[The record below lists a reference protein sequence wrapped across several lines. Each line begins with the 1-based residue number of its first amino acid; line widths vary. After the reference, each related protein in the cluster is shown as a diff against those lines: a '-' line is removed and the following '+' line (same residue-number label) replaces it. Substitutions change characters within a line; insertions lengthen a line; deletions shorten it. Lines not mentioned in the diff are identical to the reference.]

1 MTTAGPS
8 QRGRDGT
15 GHGKPQEMMQHNA
28 QHEHGATVPAVALGS
43 GDEEERRQGGA
54 HRGTRTM

>member
-15 GHGKPQEMMQHNA
+15 GDGKPQEMMQHNA
-28 QHEHGATVPAVALGS
+28 QRGRGATVPAAVTKRNAAKV
-43 GDEEERRQGGA
+43 ERIAVQER
-54 HRGTRTM
+54 